1 MISVLEVNEEF
12 VVVVVEDNIVV
23 LVVVVEKIVDF
34 LGVGEVC

>member
-12 VVVVVEDNIVV
+12 VVVFEDNNVV
-23 LVVVVEKIVDF
+23 LGVVVEKIVDF